1 MKAEVAVLLALVV
14 LGQAKSLLDEKLETS
29 LELDWAAHKPIETKP
44 ASLVSYSPKIS
55 PPLHDGGPMGHGEH
69 QSDKKFFGPPFPADY
84 PEDKRPVPDKSI
96 LDKLK
101 GPNQPYPA
109 VQSKADF
116 DRDFVKDENA
126 DTGSWKA
133 QFEYDTLRNKIS
145 KESADAKNAGRRADK
160 EAGDVDG
167 AQGNSDRAGKDVDA
181 AKKELDD
188 ALHGDDKAK
197 TPEEIDEMPPSQEKL
212 EHLKKAITEAEANY
226 EREKTEFAECERQLA
241 EAKKNLEELKAA
253 QVAMEAKL
261 AADTKLWVEQK
272 SVKLNLQKS
281 KEEAA
286 HSKRLVADEHLA
298 AARSA
303 REAAMAVLATKKAKN
318 DLAQQKLQKEQ
329 AKLAKTKQDFERATA
344 RLQTLRGYKPEVKPA
359 RSGVAAAASAL
370 AAYILVAMNAF

>member
-1 MKAEVAVLLALVV
+1 MKAQVTVLLALVV

-29 LELDWAAHKPIETKP
+29 LDLDWAAHKPIETKP
-44 ASLVSYSPKIS
+44 ASLMSYSPKIS

-116 DRDFVKDENA
+116 DKDFVKDENA
-126 DTGSWKA
+126 DSGSWKA
-133 QFEYDTLRNKIS
+133 QFEYDTLRNKMS
-145 KESADAKNAGRRADK
+145 KESADARNAGRRADK
-160 EAGDVDG
+160 EAGDIDG

-181 AKKELDD
+181 AKKDLDD
-188 ALHGDDKAK
+188 ATRGDDKAK
-197 TPEEIDEMPPSQEKL
+197 TAEEIDEMPPSQEKL
-212 EHLKKAITEAEANY
+212 EHLKKAIVEAEINY
-226 EREKTEFAECERQLA
+226 EKEKVEFAECERQLA
-241 EAKKNLEELKAA
+241 EAKKNLEGLKAA

-261 AADTKLWVEQK
+261 AADTKFWVEQK
-272 SVKLNLQKS
+272 GVKLNLQKT

-303 REAAMAVLATKKAKN
+303 REAANDVLATKKAKN
-318 DLAQQKLQKEQ
+318 DLAQKKLQKEK
-329 AKLAKTKQDFERATA
+329 AKLAKTKQDFERATV

-359 RSGVAAAASAL
+359 RSGAAAASAL
-370 AAYILVAMNAF
+370 AAFVLVAMNAF